1 MGMTGF
7 SSTGCRSGSFTN
19 STRRST
25 PAQLSPMTVR
35 VEQCLSVIAPR
46 AFREA
51 MRQAALLRV
60 TVKLWSEAGISG
72 GLIAQTTFLAL
83 TRKPYYAGRMRLSP
97 SPGSPGL
104 YLLPIAETAEIG
116 SKRVCD
122 IPAPLVLWDLARRK
136 QHLEGVSTYHVWT
149 SQEILNAEGLP
160 LPGRLNARQL
170 HRLAARQL
178 KAWRSHTSGKKTMRR
193 SRYRIPCGFMLT
205 TCESWR
211 GYFVGCWE
219 GRNSGGMQIRSAS
232 RARQNKKL
240 RAARQPT
247 GQLHPPGRF

>member
-1 MGMTGF
+1 MDGRTQGHWQWMGSGCGGKSSADANCWLLIQGGSWMGMMGF

-60 TVKLWSEAGISG
+60 TVKLWSEAGILG
-72 GLIAQTTFLAL
+72 DLIAQTTFLAL

-116 SKRVCD
+116 TKRVCD

-136 QHLEGVSTYHVWT
+136 QHLEGVSIYHVWT
-149 SQEILNAEGLP
+149 SQEILSAEDLP
-160 LPGRLNARQL
+160 LPGRSFGQSPA
-170 HRLAARQL
+170 
-178 KAWRSHTSGKKTMRR
+178 S
-193 SRYRIPCGFMLT
+193 P
-205 TCESWR
+205 
-211 GYFVGCWE
+211 
-219 GRNSGGMQIRSAS
+219 SA
-232 RARQNKKL
+232 
-240 RAARQPT
+240 
-247 GQLHPPGRF
+247 G